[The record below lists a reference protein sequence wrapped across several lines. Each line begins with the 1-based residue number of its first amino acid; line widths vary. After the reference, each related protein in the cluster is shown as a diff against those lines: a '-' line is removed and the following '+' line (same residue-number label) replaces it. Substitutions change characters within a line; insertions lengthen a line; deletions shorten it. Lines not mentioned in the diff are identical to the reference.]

1 MIRNYL
7 TTAFRNFLRH
17 KAYSSINVL
26 GLAVGLACSFFIV
39 LWIQDEVSYDRFH
52 EDGDRTFAVMR
63 HSTFGGRKGTT
74 RSMPKP
80 LAEALVN
87 DYPEITNTILVSW
100 EMELPLT
107 LDDNAYRSTAR
118 YVGGD
123 FFEVFTFPLIVG
135 DASKALRNP
144 ESVVISA
151 TLAEKYFGVDW
162 RKRDDVLGT
171 TFRLENRLDVSLTG
185 VFEDVPSNSSI
196 QFEFVVPIEEYIR
209 RNDWVENWDNN
220 GLRMYARLAEGADVK
235 SVNAK
240 IINLIDDH
248 VDAYESDVFLYPVID
263 LYLRSDFENGVLV
276 GGRIEYI
283 RIFLLVALFI
293 ILIASINFM
302 NLSTAR
308 SAQRAR
314 EIGVRKSVGATRS
327 LLARQFLGESVLMA
341 MISFGV
347 AIGLVILLMPAFN
360 TLTQKAVSISMLD
373 PVVWFEFAGIALLTG
388 ILAGSYPALYLSS
401 FSVVGVLQSNSSTSR
416 RGSGLRKGLVV
427 VQFVMSIV
435 LIVGTFTVYKQL
447 SYIRS
452 KDLGVNRENVV
463 MIDFEGGVKEQ
474 FDTFKEELL
483 NTSGIISVASSNNNP
498 LSIGNDT
505 IGVQWE
511 GKDPDDNT
519 LFWHSAIGYDF
530 VETMGIHL
538 DAGRLFSKEYGA
550 DSSNYIINW
559 KAAAAMGMENPVGEP
574 ISFWGREG
582 TIVGVMEDFHMSS
595 LYRPIMPVI
604 FRLRPA
610 NTSILFVRIAS
621 GQTSEALAGFERI
634 YKKFNPEY
642 PFEYRFLDDQFE
654 DAYRSEI
661 VIGALAN
668 VFAFVAILIACL
680 GLFGLASFT
689 AEQRTREIGIRKV
702 LGASV
707 SSVVALLSREF
718 LILVGGA
725 FLVAAPIAY
734 FVMNGWLNEFTFHT
748 ELGVGVLA
756 TAGASAILIAWMTVS
771 YQAIR
776 AAAANP
782 VTSLRSD

>member
-7 TTAFRNFLRH
+7 KTAVRSFVPH
-17 KAYSSINVL
+17 KAYSSINIL
-26 GLAVGLACSFFIV
+26 GLAVGLACTFFIM
-39 LWIQDEVSYDRFH
+39 LWIQDEISYDRFH
-52 EDGDRTFAVMR
+52 DDGDSIYAVMR
-63 HSTFGGRKGTT
+63 HSVFGGNKGTT

-80 LAEALVN
+80 LAQVLVD
-87 DYPEITNTILVSW
+87 DYKEITSTILVTW
-100 EMELPLT
+100 EQQLLLT
-107 LDDNAYRSTAR
+107 HGETAFRSRAR
-118 YVGGD
+118 HVGID
-123 FFEVFTFPLIVG
+123 FFDVFTFPLLVG
-135 DASKALRNP
+135 EASEALTAP
-144 ESVVISA
+144 ESVVISES
-151 TLAEKYFGVDW
+151 LAQKYFGSDW
-162 RKRDDVLGT
+162 RTRDDVLGT
-171 TFRLENRLDVSLTG
+171 TLRLENRLDVALTG
-185 VFEDVPSNSSI
+185 VFENVPANSSL
-196 QFEFVVPIEEYIR
+196 QFDFVVPIEEYIR
-209 RNDWVENWDNN
+209 RNDWTDAWDNN
-220 GLRMYARLAEGADVK
+220 GLRMYARLETGSDVNM
-235 SVNAK
+235 VNAK
-240 IINLIDDH
+240 IKDLIDDH
-248 VDAYESDVFLYPVID
+248 VDSYESDVFLYPVSD

-293 ILIASINFM
+293 ILIASINFT
-302 NLSTAR
+302 NLATAR

-314 EIGVRKSVGATRS
+314 EIGVRKSVGATRA
-327 LLARQFLGESVLMA
+327 LLGRQFLGESVLLA
-341 MISFGV
+341 AISFAV

-360 TLTQKAVSISMLD
+360 TLTQKVVSISTLD
-373 PVVWFEFAGIALLTG
+373 PLVWLEFAGIALVTG
-388 ILAGSYPALYLSS
+388 LLAGSYPALYLSS
-401 FSVVGVLQSNSSTSR
+401 FNVVAVLQGSGGTSG
-416 RGSGLRKGLVV
+416 RGSGLRRGLVV

-452 KDLGVNRENVV
+452 KDLGINRDNVV
-463 MIDFEGGVKEQ
+463 MVDFEGDVREHFGA
-474 FDTFKEELL
+474 FKEELL
-483 NTSGIISVASSNNNP
+483 KTPGITSVATSSNNP

-505 IGVQWE
+505 IAVEWE

-519 LFWHSAIGYDF
+519 LFWNSAIGYDF
-530 VETMGIHL
+530 IETMWIAL
-538 DAGRLFSKEYGA
+538 DEGRSFSQEYGA

-559 KAAAAMGMENPVGEP
+559 KAAAAMDMTDPVGQQ

-604 FRLRPA
+604 FRLRPE
-610 NTSILFVRIAS
+610 NTDILFVRIAS
-621 GQTSEALAGFERI
+621 GRTSEALATFEQL

-642 PFEYRFLDDQFE
+642 PFEYRFMDEQFE

-702 LGASV
+702 MGASV
-707 SSVVALLSREF
+707 ASVVVLLSREF
-718 LILVGGA
+718 LVLVGAA
-725 FLVAAPIAY
+725 FLLAAPIAY
-734 FVMNGWLNEFTFHT
+734 IVMNRWLDDFAFHT
-748 ELGVGVLA
+748 ELGVGILA
-756 TAGASAILIAWMTVS
+756 ATGVSVVLIALATVS

-782 VTSLRSD
+782 VNSLRSE

>member
-7 TTAFRNFLRH
+7 TTTFRNFLRN

-107 LDDNAYRSTAR
+107 LNDNVYRSTAR

-144 ESVVISA
+144 ESVAISA

-171 TFRLENRLDVSLTG
+171 SFRLENRLDVSLTG

-220 GLRMYARLAEGADVK
+220 GLRMYARLAEGADVI

-248 VDAYESDVFLYPVID
+248 VDAYESDVFLYPVTD

-327 LLARQFLGESVLMA
+327 LLARQFLGESILMA

-360 TLTQKAVSISMLD
+360 TLTQKVVSISMLD
-373 PVVWFEFAGIALLTG
+373 PVVWIEFAGIALFTG

-401 FSVVGVLQSNSSTSR
+401 FSVVGVLQSNSGTSR

-427 VQFVMSIV
+427 VPVRHV
-435 LIVGTFTVYKQL
+435 D
-447 SYIRS
+447 RS
-452 KDLGVNRENVV
+452 DRRHV
-463 MIDFEGGVKEQ
+463 
-474 FDTFKEELL
+474 
-483 NTSGIISVASSNNNP
+483 
-498 LSIGNDT
+498 
-505 IGVQWE
+505 
-511 GKDPDDNT
+511 
-519 LFWHSAIGYDF
+519 H
-530 VETMGIHL
+530 
-538 DAGRLFSKEYGA
+538 
-550 DSSNYIINW
+550 
-559 KAAAAMGMENPVGEP
+559 
-574 ISFWGREG
+574 
-582 TIVGVMEDFHMSS
+582 
-595 LYRPIMPVI
+595 
-604 FRLRPA
+604 
-610 NTSILFVRIAS
+610 
-621 GQTSEALAGFERI
+621 
-634 YKKFNPEY
+634 
-642 PFEYRFLDDQFE
+642 
-654 DAYRSEI
+654 
-661 VIGALAN
+661 
-668 VFAFVAILIACL
+668 
-680 GLFGLASFT
+680 GLQA
-689 AEQRTREIGIRKV
+689 
-702 LGASV
+702 
-707 SSVVALLSREF
+707 
-718 LILVGGA
+718 
-725 FLVAAPIAY
+725 
-734 FVMNGWLNEFTFHT
+734 T
-748 ELGVGVLA
+748 ELHP
-756 TAGASAILIAWMTVS
+756 IK
-771 YQAIR
+771 
-776 AAAANP
+776 
-782 VTSLRSD
+782 RSGCKPRKCRDD